1 MNEKNVNLRPGPDGV
16 LVEEGKMKRIAWLP
30 VAILVSAI
38 SLYAQDTGKTH
49 AMTGW
54 LCNSK
59 CVTQS
64 ADHAICDQNCADKSG
79 DIVLVDDQGRVL
91 QIANQ
96 DKVMSYAGKKVKMKC
111 RAVKDTKD
119 TMYVDTVSLYG
130 GGG

>member
-1 MNEKNVNLRPGPDGV
+1 
-16 LVEEGKMKRIAWLP
+16 MKRIVWFL
-30 VAILVSAI
+30 VAVLVSAI
-38 SLYAQDTGKTH
+38 SLYGEDAGKAT

-59 CVTQS
+59 CVAQS
-64 ADHAICDQNCADKSG
+64 AGHAVCDQNCADKSG
-79 DIVLVDDQGRVL
+79 QVVLVDDQGQVL
-91 QIANQ
+91 KIANQ
-96 DKVMSYAGKKVKMKC
+96 DKVMSYTGKKVKMKC

>member
-1 MNEKNVNLRPGPDGV
+1 
-16 LVEEGKMKRIAWLP
+16 MKRIVCLLA
-30 VAILVSAI
+30 AILVSAI
-38 SLYAQDTGKTH
+38 SMYAQDAGKAH
-49 AMTGW
+49 SMTGW

-64 ADHAICDQNCADKSG
+64 ANHATCDQNCADKSG

-111 RAVKDTKD
+111 RPVKDTKD